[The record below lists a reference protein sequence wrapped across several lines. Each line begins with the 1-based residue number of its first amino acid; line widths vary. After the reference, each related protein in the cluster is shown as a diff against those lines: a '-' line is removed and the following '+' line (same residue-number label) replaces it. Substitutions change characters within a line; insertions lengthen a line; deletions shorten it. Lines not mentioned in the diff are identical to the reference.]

1 MCALDS
7 TESCLYEAAERHEP
21 INPHLLSVSPPL
33 TCTTLLRPR
42 NFDDLRLETDLSRLL
57 SSPFLDPTVD
67 FHRVLPWIPWGG
79 SIVLLT
85 SLLHLLLTP
94 SRVFLS
100 QGGCS
105 GQFYSPRASKIPVS
119 VDARSATVY
128 KDRGFVCYRRVE
140 PSRWWGDKMRRWRD
154 IGRFL

>member
-7 TESCLYEAAERHEP
+7 TESCLYEAAERHGP

-57 SSPFLDPTVD
+57 STQQWISSFFLGFREGDPQ
-67 FHRVLPWIPWGG
+67 
-79 SIVLLT
+79 LT
-85 SLLHLLLTP
+85 SSLLSLFLYVY
-94 SRVFLS
+94 VFLS

-128 KDRGFVCYRRVE
+128 KDRGFVCYRR
-140 PSRWWGDKMRRWRD
+140 MRPTASTISYLDDGEIR
-154 IGRFL
+154 